1 MDKLLQLVERF
12 KEPSS
17 WAGLAAFAGMVGFN
31 LDPGVAHGIALVG
44 AGVCTLVAIFVPEKS
59 K

>member
-1 MDKLLQLVERF
+1 MGLLRFLANRF

-17 WAGLAAFAGMVGFN
+17 WAGLAPLLAGAGLSV
-31 LDPGVAHGIALVG
+31 PGGVVQGIILVG
-44 AGVCTLVAIFVPEKS
+44 AGTCTLLAILLPEK